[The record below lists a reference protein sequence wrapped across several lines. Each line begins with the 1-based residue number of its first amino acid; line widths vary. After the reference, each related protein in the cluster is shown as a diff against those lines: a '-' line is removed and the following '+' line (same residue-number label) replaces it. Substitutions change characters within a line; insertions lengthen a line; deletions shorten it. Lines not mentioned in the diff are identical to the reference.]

1 MTMPFSADETLRSL
15 KDFQRR
21 TVEYVFHR
29 MFLAE
34 KPTRRFLVADE
45 VGLGK
50 TMVARGVIAKT
61 LEHLKDSKARAD
73 FVYICSNA
81 AIAHQNV
88 ARLNVLG
95 QKDFS
100 LASRLTLLPLHVK
113 NLAANRI
120 NFVSFTPGT
129 AFDLKSQGGWL
140 PERILIFRMLLGNG
154 LNSDGLANLLHATAR
169 SSGWANAI
177 ARQTEAFDPDIA
189 ERYIHSLRAD
199 EAFFEGLRRLAL
211 KFKTY
216 REDIPPQVSDE
227 RYAVIGEL
235 RQRLAR
241 ICLEALT
248 PRLVIV
254 DEFQRFRHLLQ
265 DEDPASELAH
275 ALFDHKTARVLLL
288 SATPYKMLSLD
299 HEKGDDH
306 YPDFL
311 RTLGFLFDS
320 KRAVDEVKSELDRFR
335 RDLLDLSSTS
345 STLQAEPARDVL
357 QRRLQQVMCRTERVA
372 STTLLDAMTRE
383 PSVSAPIEVDDLA
396 QAVLIDGASLK
407 ADARDSIEY
416 WKSTPYALNFM
427 KGYELRR
434 NVDGLTH
441 TRRAELVAFLQRNRR
456 ALLTKTR
463 FKKFAAVAPANA
475 RLRALMRDTT
485 GRGLWRVLWL
495 PPSLPAWEPA
505 GPFKGLGTQTKS
517 LVFSAWNVVPDA
529 IASLCSYE
537 AERLAFT
544 DSQVA
549 MDSGRNY
556 ETVVPRPLRFRQE
569 TDGSPTGMTVLL
581 LMHPSPALAGIVDP
595 VELSLKS
602 ADLPS
607 QQWVLDEVE
616 VRLDKALRPHLAK
629 HQTSVSR
636 PDERWYWAAV
646 ALLDGAIS
654 PSIAQWLQTW
664 RGVDDP
670 EDGESK
676 HSVHVAMFIRAV
688 SDASG
693 LKLGP
698 PPADLARV
706 LASLALASPA
716 VCALRSLKRSC
727 TTAEWDDPALLSAS
741 SSIGVAFQ
749 SLLNVRESV
758 TILRDTSTRPY
769 WELAL
774 QHGLDGNLGSL
785 LDEQVHVLVE
795 SLGVAR
801 APDEERVTKVAAE
814 ISNSL
819 SIRAAPL
826 SVDEFKLEPNRG
838 RMEAV
843 PFKVRCQFALRF
855 GDLKD
860 EKGETR
866 AEVVRSAFNSPF
878 RPFVLASTSVGQEG
892 LDFHVWCHAIVH
904 WNLPSNPVD
913 MEQREGRVHRYKGHA
928 VRKNVA
934 SAFGRVGL
942 SAHWE
947 AGQDPWKV
955 MFELAKQER
964 GTDLKTFWLFETE
977 GGARIERRV
986 PLLPLSRDEVHLQR
1000 LKRGLALYR
1009 LVFGQPRQEELLT
1022 HLGDLDE
1029 EQRQAAVAKWRIDLT
1044 PPAMPERSED

>member
-1 MTMPFSADETLRSL
+1 MPFSADETLRSL
-15 KDFQRR
+15 KDFQKR

-29 MFLAE
+29 MFLA
-34 KPTRRFLVADE
+34 KTPTRRFLVADE

-113 NLAANRI
+113 SLAANRI

-129 AFDLKSQGGWL
+129 AFDLKSQAGWL
-140 PERILIFRMLLGNG
+140 PERILIFRMLKGSG
-154 LNSDGLANLLHATAR
+154 LHADGLANLLHATAR
-169 SSGWANAI
+169 PSGWANALAKQI
-177 ARQTEAFDPDIA
+177 EAFDPQIA
-189 ERYIHSLRAD
+189 ERYVQSLRAD
-199 EAFFEGLRRLAL
+199 KAFFEGLRRLAL

-216 REDIPPQVSDE
+216 REEIPRHDSEE
-227 RYAVIGEL
+227 RYAVIGDL

-265 DEDPASELAH
+265 DDDPASELAH

-299 HEKGDDH
+299 HEKEDDH

-320 KRAVDEVKSELDRFR
+320 RQAVEEVKIELDRFR
-335 RDLLDLSSTS
+335 RDLLDVSATS
-345 STLQAEPARDVL
+345 LALQADPARDVL
-357 QRRLQQVMCRTERVA
+357 QRKLLQVMCRTERVA
-372 STTLLDAMTRE
+372 STTLLDSMTCE
-383 PSVSAPIEVDDLA
+383 PSVPAPIEIDDLA

-416 WKSTPYALNFM
+416 WKSTPYALNLM

-434 NVDGLTH
+434 NVDGLNR
-441 TRRAELVAFLQRNRR
+441 TRRVDLVKFLQRNRR
-456 ALLTKTR
+456 GLLTKTS
-463 FKKFAAVAPANA
+463 FKKFSAVAPANA

-505 GPFKGLGTQTKS
+505 GPFKSIGSQTKS

-537 AERLAFT
+537 AERLAFA

-549 MDSGRNY
+549 RESGRNY
-556 ETVVPRPLRFRQE
+556 ESVVPRPLRFRQE
-569 TDGSPTGMTVLL
+569 ADGSPTGMTVLL
-581 LMHPSPALAGIVDP
+581 LMHPSPALASIVDP

-602 ADLPS
+602 DHLPT

-616 VRLDKALRPHLAK
+616 RRIEGALRPHLAK
-629 HQTSVSR
+629 NQGAGSTR
-636 PDERWYWAAV
+636 PDERWYWVAV
-646 ALLDGAIS
+646 ALLDGAKS
-654 PSIAQWLQTW
+654 ASIAQWLETW
-664 RGVDDP
+664 RGADAP

-676 HSVHVAMFIRAV
+676 HSAHVAMFIRAV
-688 SDASG
+688 TDTSN

-706 LASLALASPA
+706 LARLALASPA

-727 TTAEWDDPALLSAS
+727 DTAEWGDPGLLNAA
-741 SSIGVAFQ
+741 SSIGAAFQ

-758 TILRDTSTRPY
+758 TILRDSSTRPY

-785 LDEQVHVLVE
+785 LDEQVHVLAE

-801 APDEERVTKVAAE
+801 APDTERVAKVAAE

-838 RMEAV
+838 RMDAV

-986 PLLPLSRDEVHLQR
+986 PLLPLSRDEIHLQR

-1022 HLGDLDE
+1022 HLGDMDE
-1029 EQRQAAVAKWRIDLT
+1029 QQRQAAAAKWRIDLT
-1044 PPAMPERSED
+1044 PPALDTVPDN

>member
-1 MTMPFSADETLRSL
+1 MPFSADETLRSL

-34 KPTRRFLVADE
+34 TPTRRFLVADE

-129 AFDLKSQGGWL
+129 AFDLKTQSGWL
-140 PERILIFRMLLGNG
+140 PERILIFRMLKSSG
-154 LNSDGLANLLHATAR
+154 LNADGLANLLHATAR
-169 SSGWANAI
+169 PRGWANALS
-177 ARQTEAFDPDIA
+177 RQTEEFDPDIA
-189 ERYIHSLRAD
+189 ERYVQSLQAD
-199 EAFFEGLRRLAL
+199 EAFFENLRRLAL

-216 REDIPPQVSDE
+216 REDIPHEESE
-227 RYAVIGEL
+227 GRYAVIGDL

-299 HEKGDDH
+299 HEKEDDH
-306 YPDFL
+306 YADFL
-311 RTLGFLFDS
+311 RTLGFLFGS
-320 KRAVDEVKSELDRFR
+320 KRAVEEVKSELDRFR
-335 RDLLDLSSTS
+335 RDLLDLAAVSPA
-345 STLQAEPARDVL
+345 LQAEPARDVL
-357 QRRLQQVMCRTERVA
+357 QRKLQQVMCRTERVA
-372 STTLLDAMTRE
+372 NTTLLDAMTCE
-383 PSVSAPIEVDDLA
+383 PSVPAPIEVEDLA

-416 WKSTPYALNFM
+416 WKSTPYALNLM

-434 NVDGLTH
+434 NVDGLTR

-456 ALLTKTR
+456 SLLTKSR

-475 RLRALMRDTT
+475 RLRALMRDST

-495 PPSLPAWEPA
+495 PPSLPAWSPA
-505 GPFKGLGTQTKS
+505 GPFKGLGTETKS

-529 IASLCSYE
+529 IAALCSYE

-544 DSQVA
+544 HSQVA

-569 TDGSPTGMTVLL
+569 ADGSPMGMTVLL
-581 LMHPSPALAGIVDP
+581 LMHPSPALASVVDP
-595 VELSLKS
+595 IELSLKS
-602 ADLPS
+602 AHLPT
-607 QQWVLDEVE
+607 QQCVLDEVE
-616 VRLDKALRPHLAK
+616 QRIERALRPHLAK
-629 HQTSVSR
+629 HNGAGSR
-636 PDERWYWAAV
+636 HDERWYWVAV
-646 ALLDGAIS
+646 ALLDGAKS
-654 PSIAQWLQTW
+654 PSIAHWLQTW
-664 RGVDDP
+664 RGADDP

-688 SDASG
+688 TDTSS
-693 LKLGP
+693 LKLGMA
-698 PPADLARV
+698 PADLARV
-706 LASLALASPA
+706 LARLALASPA

-727 TTAEWDDPALLSAS
+727 ITAMWDDPGLLNAS

-758 TILRDTSTRPY
+758 TILRDTSSRPY

-801 APDEERVTKVAAE
+801 ATDAEKVTKVAAE

-826 SVDEFKLEPNRG
+826 SVDEFNLDPTRG
-838 RMEAV
+838 RMDAV

-955 MFELAKQER
+955 MFDLAKQER
-964 GTDLKTFWLFETE
+964 GTDLKSFWLFETE
-977 GGARIERRV
+977 GGARVERRV
-986 PLLPLSRDEVHLQR
+986 PLLPLSRDEIHLQR

-1029 EQRQAAVAKWRIDLT
+1029 EERHAAVAKWRIDLT
-1044 PPAMPERSED
+1044 PPMLDIAPDN

>member
-34 KPTRRFLVADE
+34 TPTRRFLVADE

-61 LEHLKDSKARAD
+61 LEHLKDCKARAD

-129 AFDLKSQGGWL
+129 AFDLKSQAGWL
-140 PERILIFRMLLGNG
+140 PERVLIFRMLKGNG
-154 LNSDGLANLLHATAR
+154 LNADGLANLLHATAR
-169 SSGWANAI
+169 PSGWANAL
-177 ARQTEAFDPDIA
+177 AKQTEAFDPEIA
-189 ERYIHSLRAD
+189 ARYVQSLQAD
-199 EAFFEGLRRLAL
+199 EAFFERLRRLAL
-211 KFKTY
+211 KFKTF
-216 REDIPPQVSDE
+216 REDIPRQDSDE
-227 RYAVIGEL
+227 RYAVIGDL

-265 DEDPASELAH
+265 DEDPASDLAH

-299 HEKGDDH
+299 HEKEDDH

-311 RTLGFLFDS
+311 KTLGFLLNS
-320 KRAVDEVKSELDRFR
+320 KRAVEEVKSELDRFR
-335 RDLLDLSSTS
+335 RDLLDLSPLT

-357 QRRLQQVMCRTERVA
+357 QRKLQQVMCRTERVA
-372 STTLLDAMTRE
+372 STTLLDAMTCE
-383 PSVSAPIEVDDLA
+383 PAVPAPIEVDDLA

-416 WKSTPYALNFM
+416 WKSTPYALNLM

-434 NVDGLTH
+434 NVDGLTRS
-441 TRRAELVAFLQRNRR
+441 RRAELVAFLQRNRR
-456 ALLTKTR
+456 GLLTKVR
-463 FKKFAAVAPANA
+463 FRKFAAVAPANA

-537 AERLAFT
+537 AEHLAFT
-544 DSQVA
+544 NSQIA

-556 ETVVPRPLRFRQE
+556 ETVVPRPLRLRQE

-581 LMHPSPALAGIVDP
+581 LMHPSPALASVVDP
-595 VELSLKS
+595 VELSLK
-602 ADLPS
+602 AAQLPT

-616 VRLDKALRPHLAK
+616 MRIEGVLRAHLAK
-629 HQTSVSR
+629 HQAAGSR
-636 PDERWYWAAV
+636 PDERWYWVAV
-646 ALLDGAIS
+646 ALLDGAKS
-654 PSIAQWLQTW
+654 SSIAQWLQTW
-664 RGVDDP
+664 RGADDP

-676 HSVHVAMFIRAV
+676 HSVHVAMFIRAL

-706 LASLALASPA
+706 LARLALASPA

-727 TTAEWDDPALLSAS
+727 STAEWDDPSLLNAS

-758 TILRDTSTRPY
+758 TILRDTSARPY

-801 APDEERVTKVAAE
+801 APDAERVSKVAAE

-826 SVDEFKLEPNRG
+826 SVDEFNLQPNRG
-838 RMEAV
+838 RMDVV

-855 GDLKD
+855 GNLKD

-955 MFELAKQER
+955 LFELAKQER

-986 PLLPLSRDEVHLQR
+986 PLLPLSLDEIHLQR
-1000 LKRGLALYR
+1000 LKRGLTLYR

-1029 EQRQAAVAKWRIDLT
+1029 EQRLAAVSKWHIDLT
-1044 PPAMPERSED
+1044 PPVLDIAPDD

>member
-1 MTMPFSADETLRSL
+1 MPFSADETLRSL

-34 KPTRRFLVADE
+34 APTKRFLVADE

-61 LEHLKDSKARAD
+61 LEHLNDSKARAD

-95 QKDFS
+95 QKNFS

-129 AFDLKSQGGWL
+129 AFDLKSQAGWL
-140 PERILIFRMLLGNG
+140 PERILIFRMLGGCGINA
-154 LNSDGLANLLHATAR
+154 DGLANLLHATAR
-169 SSGWANAI
+169 PTGWANAL
-177 ARQTEAFDPDIA
+177 AKQTDEFDPDIA
-189 ERYIHSLRAD
+189 ERYIRSLQED
-199 EAFFEGLRRLAL
+199 ELFFAGLQRLAL
-211 KFKTY
+211 KFKIY
-216 REDIPPQVSDE
+216 REDIPHQDSEE
-227 RYAVIGEL
+227 RYAVIGDL

-299 HEKGDDH
+299 HEKEDDH

-320 KRAVDEVKSELDRFR
+320 KGAVEEVKGELDRFR
-335 RDLLDLSSTS
+335 RDLLDLSAVS
-345 STLQAEPARDVL
+345 SAPQAEPARDVL
-357 QRRLQQVMCRTERVA
+357 QRKLQQVMCRTERVA
-372 STTLLDAMTRE
+372 STTLLDAMTCE
-383 PSVSAPIEVDDLA
+383 PSVPAPIEVDDLA

-407 ADARDSIEY
+407 AGARDSIEY
-416 WKSTPYALNFM
+416 WKSTPYALNLM

-434 NVDGLTH
+434 NVDGLSRP
-441 TRRAELVAFLQRNRR
+441 RRAELVAFLQRNRR
-456 ALLTKTR
+456 GLLTKAR

-505 GPFKGLGTQTKS
+505 GPFGGLGTQTKS
-517 LVFSAWNVVPDA
+517 LVFSAWNVFPDA

-537 AERLAFT
+537 AERLAFA

-556 ETVVPRPLRFRQE
+556 ETIVHRPLRFRQE
-569 TDGSPTGMTVLL
+569 ADGSPSGMSVLL
-581 LMHPSPALAGIVDP
+581 LMYPSLTLASSVDP

-602 ADLPS
+602 TKLPT
-607 QQWVLDEVE
+607 QQWMLDEVE
-616 VRLDKALRPHLAK
+616 GKIGKALHPHLAK
-629 HQTSVSR
+629 HQATGSR
-636 PDERWYWAAV
+636 PDERWYWVAV
-646 ALLDGAIS
+646 ALLDGKKS
-654 PSIAQWLQTW
+654 TSLVQWLQSW
-664 RGVDDP
+664 RGADDP

-676 HSVHVAMFIRAV
+676 HSVHVAMFLKGV
-688 SDASG
+688 TDSG
-693 LKLGP
+693 SLKLGP

-706 LASLALASPA
+706 LARLALASPA

-727 TTAEWDDPALLSAS
+727 TDVDWHDPSLLSAS
-741 SSIGVAFQ
+741 ASIGVAFQ

-758 TILRDTSTRPY
+758 TILRDTSARPY
-769 WELAL
+769 WELVL

-801 APDEERVTKVAAE
+801 AADSERVSKVAAE

-819 SIRAAPL
+819 SIRAVPL
-826 SVDEFKLEPNRG
+826 SVDEFNLEPARG
-838 RMEAV
+838 RMDAT
-843 PFKVRCQFALRF
+843 PFRVRCQFALRF

-934 SAFGRVGL
+934 SAFGRAGL
-942 SAHWE
+942 NTHWQ
-947 AGQDPWKV
+947 AWQDPWKV

-986 PLLPLSRDEVHLQR
+986 PLLPLSRDEIHLQR

-1022 HLGDLDE
+1022 HLGDLSE
-1029 EQRQAAVAKWRIDLT
+1029 EQRQEAVAKWRIDLT
-1044 PPAMPERSED
+1044 PPALDAIPEG